1 MIVLHTPSE
10 LQEFR
15 RTLQVSQKKDW
26 QSSAVPNSWTPK
38 SRGVGFVPTMGALHQ
53 GHLSLMKALRPHVD
67 HLFVSIFVNP
77 KQFGPNE
84 DLSRYPRTLQADL
97 ELCQNAQVDAV
108 FVPSVEDF
116 YPSRFSLEVQETEL
130 SQVLCGA
137 ARPGHFKGVTTVLT
151 KLFHLVA
158 PDVSLFGLKDAQ
170 QFLIVRKLVED
181 LCFPLTV
188 LGSDTIRETDGLALS
203 SRNRYLSPELRLSAP
218 KIFQT
223 LTRIK
228 EAAIAGLLTL
238 DHLKE
243 EHRFLCEAGFQVQYL
258 ELRTL
263 PDLELVRLPMSTLC
277 LKESKAPQELE
288 PVSFGIFFAG
298 ILGSTRLIDNL
309 LVINEK
315 QLSFTL
321 SGVTPGPT

>member
-1 MIVLHTPSE
+1 MIVLRTSTE
-10 LQEFR
+10 LQEYR
-15 RTLQVSQKKDW
+15 SSLQVSQKRDR
-26 QSSAVPNSWTPK
+26 QSTVPPNSWTPK

-84 DLSRYPRTLQADL
+84 DLSRYPRTLATDL
-97 ELCQNAQVDAV
+97 ELCQSAQVDAV

-188 LGSDTIRETDGLALS
+188 LGADTIREADGLALS
-203 SRNRYLSPELRLSAP
+203 SRNRYLSPELRATAP
-218 KIFQT
+218 KIFHA
-223 LTRIK
+223 LTRLR
-228 EAAIAGLLTL
+228 EAATAGQLTL
-238 DHLKE
+238 DALE
-243 EHRFLCEAGFQVQYL
+243 VEHRFLSEAGFQVQYL
-258 ELRTL
+258 ELRAL
-263 PDLELVRLPMSTLC
+263 PDLGAVRLPKGPHPLQKSKDPQGL
-277 LKESKAPQELE
+277 ESF
-288 PVSFGIFFAG
+288 SFGIFFAG

-309 LVINEK
+309 LILREND
-315 QLSFTL
+315 LSLTL
-321 SGVTPGPT
+321 SGVTPH